1 MSAELISI
9 EEDKVALQ
17 WPAGTGWEIIPD
29 RRPCEV
35 CTSPHVCVFRCI
47 KHFFFVCTDI
57 EGPDGSP

>member
-35 CTSPHVCVFRCI
+35 CTSPHVYMCLGV
-47 KHFFFVCTDI
+47 
-57 EGPDGSP
+57 

>member
-1 MSAELISI
+1 MELISI

-35 CTSPHVCVFRCI
+35 CTLVLMCVFI
-47 KHFFFVCTDI
+47 NTNFICTDI
-57 EGPDGSP
+57 EGLDGFP